1 MATWTTRPAVRGT
14 ETIWGPGSPL
24 ESPSSSLASPSSPLG
39 AAAPSSTPSTPPM
52 SPSWVANPSHPPAHM
67 TGGDS
72 DDDFDDDLDDS
83 GYDDWLDS
91 QLAGTGEMTVVERL
105 RYLLDTGQFAD
116 VNIRVGQGQNVTVF
130 KAHRLLLATA
140 SQPLYRLVYQ
150 VCPNPGPN
158 EVTTI
163 RVTDMN
169 PKDFEHILKYIYTD
183 HIDCKK
189 ISVAFELLRASR
201 KWGLAGLGIKSLTY
215 LEEFVDNFEPK
226 TDDVNTNLF
235 ELLVLSEET
244 LNEMSEKCWQIL
256 VKHAT
261 EVIPCEGYLNLS
273 QVMAKKVICHKDIK
287 FENQLKLFEAI
298 RDWGLRYIQNHNLK
312 LTHLGNVVEEL
323 IKVIDFDRISDADF
337 INTVLTSECLGKAEV
352 IAFFMTH
359 GLEIPRNLDFNNNKQ
374 ICSLTQN
381 GSVLEFNKVC
391 RFRKGYRCPQ
401 KEIYQEQELRF
412 RVDKN
417 IKLLGVGF
425 GFLFSCTDMG
435 ISVHCQGPWETRQ
448 WTDIAQS
455 YCRVSGEKQ
464 ETADVRLMFFHPV
477 RIEANQSYKVMVKT
491 VRMSQGSSEVEL
503 WGGTGG
509 LYCVETEDAAFHF
522 IKAAVDP
529 NTSVEESDGDT
540 KPGIITELLYQMDTG
555 ENTTPTTG
563 APRRRR
569 PPSEVEEVEESSS
582 PRRRRPEPPE
592 EQKPVQSSPM
602 RRRTGAEASLK
613 VPEIPYVRKRSPPAD
628 DQKTPEAPPL
638 CRRRESTE
646 TSSRKT
652 SAEEYKP
659 ESFSTNR
666 WRTRTRETETEYKK
680 SPVEEYK
687 PSSFSTNRWISRPK
701 EDKTGTEKT
710 TSDTSSYT
718 SQKKTTEEYKPE
730 SFTSNRWRTRSKEE
744 GTDTKKTLD
753 VSRKASTEETK
764 PETDRWRSKPQEE
777 KKDTPFG
784 VRRYS
789 KSDESTVTHP
799 FMRRRESKDT
809 NAEIPF
815 YLRPRP
821 SQSEETKTTT
831 GSAYS
836 RSRWG
841 SSATNSIAAKE
852 DKPSTDTTS
861 RSRFLRSSD
870 SISSPSLRSTGSST
884 LFSRYGS
891 ARDTPLSRTRDTSL
905 SRYGGSSGSSY
916 LSSRYEPATSAGG
929 TDTNSSDSSVS
940 KYTTTPSTGAQST
953 SSSSYSRRYSSS
965 SAPPGGYSSRY
976 DSSASSGSGLS
987 GVTSRYTIPAA
998 AKEPVRYTSSVPIRE
1013 PVRYGTSTLGSSSK
1027 LAALSAKYGSSA
1039 GSTSTSS
1046 GISRYGTSTSGSGSN
1061 LAALSAKYSP
1071 SAGSSNTSSGV
1082 SSRYGTSGSS
1092 DTSNGSSARY
1102 GSLSSSTSGP
1112 NRYGSTTS
1120 TSGSGSVLGSTKYD
1134 SSSATG
1140 RYGSPAPTSS
1150 RYGSPAPTSGSSSSY
1165 SSKYGLSAP
1174 AGGSSTL
1181 GGSSRY
1187 GSPGPTT
1194 SKYSS
1199 PAPTTSR
1206 YSSPAPTTSRYSSPT
1221 PTSSTGLITRY
1232 GSSGPGSDSG
1242 AKYGSGS
1249 TLSSLR
1255 TSTSGK
1261 DCDLC
1266 PTSRTNRYGSSTT
1279 STRASSPVTAG
1290 KYSSAENS
1298 RSKWDSDGGRGKG
1311 DGESDGG
1318 DSGSS

>member
-1 MATWTTRPAVRGT
+1 M
-14 ETIWGPGSPL
+14 
-24 ESPSSSLASPSSPLG
+24 
-39 AAAPSSTPSTPPM
+39 
-52 SPSWVANPSHPPAHM
+52 N
-67 TGGDS
+67 
-72 DDDFDDDLDDS
+72 
-83 GYDDWLDS
+83 DS

-130 KAHRLLLATA
+130 K
-140 SQPLYRLVYQ
+140 

-374 ICSLTQN
+374 VSGTMMVLYPRMALTGSVPICSLTQN

-401 KEIYQEQELRF
+401 KE
-412 RVDKN
+412 
-417 IKLLGVGF
+417 LLGVGF

-1298 RSKWDSDGGRGKG
+1298 RSKWDSDGGR
-1311 DGESDGG
+1311 
-1318 DSGSS
+1318 